1 MEHPEDLA
9 GTAEHSG
16 DLAAAA
22 EHSGDL
28 AAAAEHSGD
37 LAGAAEHDSGR
48 WFRPLADHMGDTY
61 LRYSFTKGTEQE
73 TDFLVDALSLRAG
86 DRLLDAGCGPGRHVR
101 ALRSRGV
108 DAVGLDLSE
117 TFCRTVVA
125 GDPPG
130 PAIVADIRS
139 IPVRAGFDA
148 VISLCQ
154 GGFGL
159 LGGPGAPID
168 ADARA
173 LRELASVLKPGGRL
187 AVSAFSSYFQVRFQA
202 GEGGDFDADAGVMH
216 ERTAVKDADGR
227 DLEVDLHTTGF
238 TPREL
243 RLLAA
248 AAGLRVVA
256 VWSVEPGD
264 YARRPPDI
272 DHAEFLLLAR
282 RP

>member
-1 MEHPEDLA
+1 MQE
-9 GTAEHSG
+9 
-16 DLAAAA
+16 
-22 EHSGDL
+22 
-28 AAAAEHSGD
+28 
-37 LAGAAEHDSGR
+37 
-48 WFRPLADHMGDTY
+48 TY

-73 TDFLVDALSLRAG
+73 VEFLVDALGLVPG
-86 DRLLDAGCGPGRHVR
+86 MRLLDAGCGPGRHIS
-101 ALRSRGV
+101 ATTSRGIEV
-108 DAVGLDLSE
+108 IGLDLAES
-117 TFCRTVVA
+117 FCRLVA
-125 GDPPG
+125 AAEPPA
-130 PAIVADIRS
+130 PAVVADIRS
-139 IPVRAGFDA
+139 IPFTTGFDA

-159 LGGPGAPID
+159 LGGPGAPVD

-173 LRELASVLKPGGRL
+173 LRQLASVLKPGGRL

-227 DLEVDLHTTGF
+227 DLEADLHTTGF

-248 AAGLRVVA
+248 AAGLDVEA

-272 DHAEFLLLAR
+272 DHPEFLLLAR
-282 RP
+282 KP

>member
-1 MEHPEDLA
+1 ME
-9 GTAEHSG
+9 
-16 DLAAAA
+16 
-22 EHSGDL
+22 
-28 AAAAEHSGD
+28 D
-37 LAGAAEHDSGR
+37 LAGAAERESGR

-73 TDFLVDALSLRAG
+73 VAFLVDALGLTPG
-86 DRLLDAGCGPGRHVR
+86 MRLLDAGCGPGRHIGATR
-101 ALRSRGV
+101 RRGIDV
-108 DAVGLDLSE
+108 VGLDLSE
-117 TFCRTVVA
+117 TFCRSVA
-125 GDPPG
+125 SGDPAA

-148 VISLCQ
+148 AISLCQ

-173 LRELASVLKPGGRL
+173 LRELASALRPGGRL

-216 ERTAVKDADGR
+216 ERTTVKDATGR
-227 DLEVDLHTTGF
+227 DLEADLHTTGF

-248 AAGLRVVA
+248 AAGLEVEA
-256 VWSVEPGD
+256 VWSVDPGD
-264 YARRPPDI
+264 YARRPPDL

-282 RP
+282 RPG

>member
-1 MEHPEDLA
+1 
-9 GTAEHSG
+9 
-16 DLAAAA
+16 
-22 EHSGDL
+22 
-28 AAAAEHSGD
+28 
-37 LAGAAEHDSGR
+37 
-48 WFRPLADHMGDTY
+48 MGDTY

-73 TDFLVDALSLRAG
+73 VGFLVDVLGLAPG
-86 DRLLDAGCGPGRHVR
+86 TRLLDAGCGPGRHVAATR
-101 ALRSRGV
+101 RRGIDV
-108 DAVGLDLSE
+108 VGLDLAES
-117 TFCRTVVA
+117 FCRSVVG
-125 GDPPG
+125 GDPPA
-130 PAIVADIRS
+130 PAVVADIRS
-139 IPVRAGFDA
+139 IPFPARFDA

-216 ERTAVKDADGR
+216 ERTTVKDADGR
-227 DLEVDLHTTGF
+227 DLAADLHTTGF

-248 AAGLRVVA
+248 AAGLEVEA
-256 VWSVEPGD
+256 IWSVEPGD

-282 RP
+282 TP